1 MRKLLLLGAA
11 ILLVLYPS
19 WAQQGTIVTHNQ
31 FTAQTLVKDIFAS
44 GACDNIDLISPIGS
58 AVGLGYFENGSA
70 IIGLDRG
77 IILSTG
83 PTGHARGP
91 NSASDK
97 SGDIPGLGNDTDLER
112 LSAGDVFDAVGIE
125 FDFAPLDSIVTFRY
139 VFASE
144 EYCEFVG
151 SDYNDVFG
159 FFVSGPGISGPFSN
173 QAINVALVP
182 GTQDFVAINSVNASR
197 NAGYYVHNERLEDR
211 SRCGLGDV
219 PTPHLGQIEY
229 DGFST
234 VLTAT
239 LRLQPCQTY
248 HIRLVV
254 GDVSDAFFDSAVFLE
269 AGSFN
274 LGGRIAV
281 TGIGQSAGSNQ
292 LYEGCDD
299 AFFRFSREGGASLSH
314 PLGVHYTL
322 GGASTATEGE
332 DFLPLPGYVSI
343 PAGATYV
350 DVPVHSLRDTT
361 WEEDELLRV
370 LLDIPCACYTDS
382 ADLYIVP
389 PLDMELT
396 LAEAYACPN
405 EPSLLHATVGGG
417 VPPYQYHWTTGSTAP
432 IAWVTATPDIWYGLT
447 ITDACGYTLHDA
459 TQVQLA
465 QPPSA
470 QLSGSAQVCVGDT
483 AFLNLQLQGI
493 APFYLAYTL
502 DGVPATITLLDSMGF
517 PAVETGQYLLTGI
530 TDAACTGTASGTGTV
545 EVWDIRAA
553 AHIAPPTCS
562 YATDGHI
569 GVRMTAGLPPFAF
582 SWPTHLG
589 DSTWLDQLGGGVY
602 PFTTTDARGCVLHQQ
617 WEVVAPSP
625 LYMPAV
631 DCSELFG
638 NAPLVWRA
646 TGGTAPYRYQIGS
659 GPWREDAA
667 LLRDLV
673 PGDTYQL
680 HIQDAHGCAADF
692 DWLAPVTYPDGMAGL
707 PETLQAASGLPMEVP
722 LTLYLPS
729 SLLDSIRWTPAEQL
743 SCSDCPN
750 PSLQA
755 AQPQVLQVVIADVF
769 GCVDTLTTH
778 IKLSGRLDVYL
789 PNAFSP
795 NGDNNNDRWRIYANP
810 LQVERVEQVRIFDR
824 WGGLRFEATD
834 WPINSE
840 RHGWD
845 GTSGGQPLG
854 EGVYVYSVTFRLVN
868 GQQQTLGGDILLLR

>member
-1 MRKLLLLGAA
+1 MRKLQLLGAA
-11 ILLVLYPS
+11 FLLVVCPS
-19 WAQQGTIVTHNQ
+19 LAQQGGIVTHNQ

-58 AVGLGYFENGSA
+58 EVGLGYFENGLG

-97 SGDIPGLGNDTDLER
+97 SGDLPGLGNDPDLRR

-125 FDFAPLDSIVTFRY
+125 FDFVPLDSIVTFRY

-159 FFVSGPGISGPFSN
+159 FFVSGPGIAGPFSN

-197 NAGYYVHNERLEDR
+197 NAGYYVHNERAEDR

-219 PTPHLGQIEY
+219 HTPHLGQIEY

-239 LRLQPCQTY
+239 LRLRPCQTY

-281 TGIGQSAGSNQ
+281 RAIGRSAGSNQ

-299 AFFRFSREGGASLSH
+299 AFFRFSREGSAALSQ
-314 PLGVHYTL
+314 PLGVHYTI
-322 GGASTATEGE
+322 GSASTATEGE

-350 DVPVHSLRDTT
+350 DVPVRSLRDTT

-389 PLDMELT
+389 PLDMQLE
-396 LAEAYACPN
+396 LAEAYACPD
-405 EPSLLHATVGGG
+405 EPSLLQAAVGGG
-417 VPPYQYHWTTGSTAP
+417 VPPYQYHWADGATTPTT
-432 IAWVTATPDIWYGLT
+432 WVTAILGAWYGLT
-447 ITDACGYTLHDA
+447 VTDACGYALRDS
-459 TQVQLA
+459 TQVRLA
-465 QPPSA
+465 QPPDA
-470 QLSGSAQVCVGDT
+470 HLSGSAQVCVGDT
-483 AFLNLQLQGI
+483 AFLDLRLRGI
-493 APFYLAYTL
+493 APFQLAYTL
-502 DGVPATITLLDSMGF
+502 DGVPTTITLPDSMGF
-517 PAVETGQYLLTGI
+517 PALATGQYLLTGV
-530 TDAACTGTASGTGTV
+530 TDAACTGTASGTGTA

-553 AHIAPPTCS
+553 AHIVPPTCS
-562 YATDGHI
+562 YATDGYI
-569 GVRMTAGLPPFAF
+569 AVAMTAGLPPFAF
-582 SWPTHLG
+582 SWPDHSG
-589 DSTWLDQLGGGVY
+589 DSAWLPQLGGGVY
-602 PFTTTDARGCVLHQQ
+602 PFTATDARGCSLLQQ
-617 WEVVAPSP
+617 WEVAAPLP
-625 LYMPAV
+625 LRAPTV
-631 DCSELFG
+631 DCAALFG
-638 NAPLVWRA
+638 SLPPVWRA
-646 TGGTAPYRYQIGS
+646 TGGTAPYSYQIGS

-667 LLRDLV
+667 QLHGLV
-673 PGDTYQL
+673 PGTTYHL
-680 HIQDAHGCAADF
+680 HIRDTNGCADDF
-692 DWLAPVTYPDGMAGL
+692 DWLAPATYPNGMAVL
-707 PETLQAASGLPMEVP
+707 PDVLQAASGLPMDVP
-722 LTLYLPS
+722 LVLHLPPT
-729 SLLDSIRWTPAEQL
+729 LLDSIRWTPAGQL
-743 SCSDCPN
+743 SCGDCPH
-750 PSLQA
+750 PSLRA
-755 AQPQVLQVVIADVF
+755 SQPQALQVVIADVF
-769 GCVDTLTTH
+769 GCTDTLATQV
-778 IKLSGRLDVYL
+778 KLNGRVDVYL

-795 NGDNNNDRWRIYANP
+795 NGDTNNDQWRIYANP

-824 WGGLRFEATD
+824 WGGLLFEATD

-845 GTSGGQPLG
+845 GTSGGQPLD
-854 EGVYVYSVTFRLVN
+854 EGVYVYRVTLRLVN
-868 GQQQTLGGDILLLR
+868 GQRHTVGGDVLLLR